1 MLDSTLE
8 QLERLVAELLQQNQ
22 QLSSDNQQLRA
33 SLAKAGEDNDALQLQ
48 LLEQEEQQSLAAAR
62 LQALVQRV
70 NDDRVQA

>member
-8 QLERLVAELLQQNQ
+8 QLERLVTELLQQNQ

-33 SLAKAGEDNDALQLQ
+33 SLAMASEDNDALQLQ
-48 LLEQEEQQSLAAAR
+48 VLEQEEQQGHAASR

-70 NDDRVQA
+70 NDVRAQA

>member
-33 SLAKAGEDNDALQLQ
+33 SLARAGEDNDALQLQ
-48 LLEQEEQQSLAAAR
+48 LLEQEEQQSIAAAR

-70 NDDRVQA
+70 NDGRLPA

>member
-1 MLDSTLE
+1 MLDSPLE

-48 LLEQEEQQSLAAAR
+48 VLEQEEQHNLAAAR

-70 NDDRVQA
+70 NDGRAPA

>member
-8 QLERLVAELLQQNQ
+8 QLENLVAELLQHNQ
-22 QLSSDNQQLRA
+22 QLDRDNQQLRA

-48 LLEQEEQQSLAAAR
+48 VLEQEEQHSAAAAR

-70 NDDRVQA
+70 NDGRAQA

>member
-22 QLSSDNQQLRA
+22 QLSRDNQQLRA

-48 LLEQEEQQSLAAAR
+48 VLEQEEQQSLAAAR

-70 NDDRVQA
+70 NDGRVQA